1 MSSIKVLIAG
11 DYVPQN
17 RVGKLIEEGK
27 YSDVWGD
34 VPSITAQYHLSILN
48 LECPVIAENVNVQPI
63 KKTGPNLKCTSKKA
77 IEAISFANFSAVTL
91 ANNHFRDYGNE
102 GVSSTIS
109 LLKDAGIDYVGGG
122 NTLTE
127 AGSYLTKEILGKRFV
142 FINMCE
148 REWSIASSANG
159 GANQIDTIS
168 LFYQIQEAKKT
179 SDYIIAIFHGGKE
192 LYNLPTPRMQRLYR
206 YAIDLGADA
215 VINHHQHCFTGYE
228 VYKQKP
234 IFYGIGN
241 LCFDKGEN
249 HPKGWNYGFMVGL
262 KFDETISFELYPY
275 HQCDKTP
282 GVHMLKEQGEFRKKL
297 VELNSI
303 INNPVQLNKYY
314 EEVITSSIPHVKS
327 LLEPY
332 WGRWFRGLVRK
343 LGGPYLQTIEGY
355 RYILANLQCETHQD
369 IVIKSLNKIL
379 CN

>member
-17 RVGKLIEEGK
+17 RVRKLIDDGK
-27 YSDVWGD
+27 YRDVWGE
-34 VPSITAQYHLSILN
+34 VPSITEQYHYSILN
-48 LECPVIAENVNVQPI
+48 LECPILSEGGVTPI
-63 KKTGPNLKCTSKKA
+63 KKTGPNLKCTSKNA
-77 IEAISFANFSAVTL
+77 IDAISFAHFSAVTL

-192 LYNLPTPRMQRLYR
+192 LYNLPTPRMQKLYR
-206 YAIDLGADA
+206 YVIDLGADA
-215 VINHHQHCFTGYE
+215 VINHHQHCFSGYE
-228 VYKQKP
+228 IYKEKP

-241 LCFDKGEN
+241 LCFDKGER

-262 KFDETISFELYPY
+262 KFDEKISFELYPY
-275 HQCDKTP
+275 DQCDITP
-282 GVHMLKEQGEFRKKL
+282 GIHLLQDQRKFNNQL
-297 VELNSI
+297 AELNSI
-303 INNPVQLNKYY
+303 INNSELLNKRYA
-314 EEVITSSIPHVKS
+314 EVITSSIPNVKS

-332 WGRWFRGLVRK
+332 WGRWIRGIVRK
-343 LGGPYLQTIEGY
+343 IGGPYLQTKQGY
-355 RYILANLQCETHQD
+355 RYILANLQCETHQE
-369 IVIKSLNKIL
+369 IMFKSLNQIL
-379 CN
+379 GI